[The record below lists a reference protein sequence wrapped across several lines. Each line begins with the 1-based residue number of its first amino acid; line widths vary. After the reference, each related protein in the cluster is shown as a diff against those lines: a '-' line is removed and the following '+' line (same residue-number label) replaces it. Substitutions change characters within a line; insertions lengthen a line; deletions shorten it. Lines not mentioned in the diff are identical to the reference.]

1 MKQSIIR
8 YRTKPEMADENQ
20 CLIENVFEELRT
32 KSPEGLR
39 YLVMKL
45 GDGTFIHFVIVE
57 SDDDA
62 NPLPRL
68 EAFQSFRSGIEE
80 RCIEQPRAGAATIVG
95 NYRMLGG
102 S

>member
-1 MKQSIIR
+1 MKRTVVR

-20 CLIENVFEELRT
+20 RLIESVFAELQT
-32 KSPEGLR
+32 KSPEGIR

-57 SDDDA
+57 SDDGDS
-62 NPLPRL
+62 PLPRL
-68 EAFQSFRSGIEE
+68 EAFQSFRSRIAE
-80 RCIEQPRAGAATIVG
+80 RCIEQPQTGAVTIVG
-95 NYRMLGG
+95 NYRMLGR